1 MIKYALRCIDGHDFE
16 GWFSTSSDFDTQKQA
31 GFVTCPHCS
40 TSNVEKRLMAPSV
53 ATSEKK
59 VPKTADMTAGHV
71 PVEMV
76 AALKQAVKAIR
87 DNCEDVGER
96 FPEEARK
103 MHYGE
108 TDARGI
114 MGKATAEDVGSLL
127 EEGIEIMPLPHL
139 PEDAN

>member
-16 GWFSTSSDFDTQKQA
+16 GWFSTSADFDTQKSA
-31 GFVTCPHCS
+31 GFVTCPHCGS
-40 TSNVEKRLMAPSV
+40 AKVDKSLMAPSV
-53 ATSEKK
+53 STSEKK
-59 VPKTADMTAGHV
+59 VAKTADVTAGNV
-71 PVEMV
+71 PAEMM
-76 AALKQAVKAIR
+76 AALKQAVTAIR
-87 DNCEDVGER
+87 ENCEDVGER

-127 EEGIEIMPLPHL
+127 EEGIEIMPLPPL

>member
-1 MIKYALRCIDGHDFE
+1 MIKYALRCSDGHDFE
-16 GWFSTSSDFDTQKQA
+16 GWFSTSSDFDAQKQA
-31 GFVTCPHCS
+31 GFVTCPHCG
-40 TSNVEKRLMAPSV
+40 TSDVEKSLMAPSV
-53 ATSEKK
+53 STSEKK
-59 VPKTADMTAGHV
+59 VAKTADVTAGNV
-71 PVEMV
+71 PAEML
-76 AALKQAVKAIR
+76 AALRQAAKAIR

-108 TDARGI
+108 ADARGI